1 MSGIRG
7 SNTRPEM
14 MLRRALH
21 ARGLRYRLHDR
32 RLPGKPDLVF
42 PSRKAVVFINGCFW
56 HGHDCHLFRW
66 PQSRTDFWRA
76 KISGNV
82 VRDRK
87 VRDELLGAGWRVL
100 EIWECTLKGRKRRPL
115 DEVTDEC
122 IAFLDGDAPMKV
134 IGGDQTVAI
143 ETAP

>member
-14 MLRRALH
+14 ILRRALH

-42 PSRKAVVFINGCFW
+42 PSRKAAVFINGCFW

-66 PQSRTDFWRA
+66 PKSRTDFWHA

-82 VRDRK
+82 VRDQK
-87 VRDELLGAGWRVL
+87 VRAELITIGWRIL
-100 EIWECTLKGRKRRPL
+100 EIWECTLKGRERMPL
-115 DEVTDEC
+115 ENVVEQAMAFIEGTAQAASIGSSSTVT
-122 IAFLDGDAPMKV
+122 ISASA
-134 IGGDQTVAI
+134 
-143 ETAP
+143 